1 MNEAKKLGNVHIV
14 TPDWLWSCAERWA
27 KVDESL
33 FKLSKIL
40 LMQGFKG
47 IRQQPKKLFL
57 FPNVNTQITRYVD
70 DN

>member
-33 FKLSKIL
+33 FKLSKIFIL
-40 LMQGFKG
+40 SKG
-47 IRQQPKKLFL
+47 IPSIFFATMIFNPLLPGKNPKLL
-57 FPNVNTQITRYVD
+57 VS
-70 DN
+70 